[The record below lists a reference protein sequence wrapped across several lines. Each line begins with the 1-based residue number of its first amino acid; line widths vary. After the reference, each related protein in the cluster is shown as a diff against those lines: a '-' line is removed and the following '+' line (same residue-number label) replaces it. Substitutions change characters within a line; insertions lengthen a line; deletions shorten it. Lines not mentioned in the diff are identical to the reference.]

1 MSQPEPIIINTSQL
15 DNPIYIV
22 LPMPT
27 IMLQIPPIR
36 IILSHEFGNEHHSES
51 NSKCT
56 RYGHLQSEEDE
67 VDEDYLKIKEIKQE
81 EIEVEEI
88 EQEEIEV
95 EEIEQEEIEVEE
107 IEQEEIE
114 VEEIEQEEI
123 EQEEIEIEEI
133 EVEEIKQEEMIFQ
146 YPFNQQ
152 HDSNKYILLNDVN
165 LNESSLS
172 YLSEA
177 NIKDKIYGWEQFLIE

>member
-1 MSQPEPIIINTSQL
+1 MSQPESVIINTNQL

-22 LPMPT
+22 LPMAT
-27 IMLQIPPIR
+27 IMLQIPSIR
-36 IILSHEFGNEHHSES
+36 IIFSHEFGNEHHSES
-51 NSKCT
+51 HNKWT

-67 VDEDYLKIKEIKQE
+67 VDEDYMKR
-81 EIEVEEI
+81 
-88 EQEEIEV
+88 
-95 EEIEQEEIEVEE
+95 
-107 IEQEEIE
+107 
-114 VEEIEQEEI
+114 
-123 EQEEIEIEEI
+123 
-133 EVEEIKQEEMIFQ
+133 EEIKQEEMIFQ

-177 NIKDKIYGWEQFLIE
+177 IIKDEIYGWEQFLIE

>member
-27 IMLQIPPIR
+27 IMFQIPSIR
-36 IILSHEFGNEHHSES
+36 IIFSHEFGNEHHSES
-51 NSKCT
+51 NNKWT
-56 RYGHLQSEEDE
+56 RYGHPQSEEDE
-67 VDEDYLKIKEIKQE
+67 IDKDYMNR
-81 EIEVEEI
+81 
-88 EQEEIEV
+88 
-95 EEIEQEEIEVEE
+95 
-107 IEQEEIE
+107 
-114 VEEIEQEEI
+114 
-123 EQEEIEIEEI
+123 EEIEIEEI

-177 NIKDKIYGWEQFLIE
+177 NIKNEIYGWEQFLIE

>member
-1 MSQPEPIIINTSQL
+1 
-15 DNPIYIV
+15 
-22 LPMPT
+22 MPT
-27 IMLQIPPIR
+27 IMLQIPSIR
-36 IILSHEFGNEHHSES
+36 IIFSHEFGNEHHSES
-51 NSKCT
+51 NNKWT
-56 RYGHLQSEEDE
+56 HYGHPQSEEDE
-67 VDEDYLKIKEIKQE
+67 VDEDYMKIE
-81 EIEVEEI
+81 ET
-88 EQEEIEV
+88 EQEEIE
-95 EEIEQEEIEVEE
+95 I
-107 IEQEEIE
+107 
-114 VEEIEQEEI
+114 EEI

-133 EVEEIKQEEMIFQ
+133 KQEEIEIEEIKQEEIEIEEIKQEEMIFQ

>member
-1 MSQPEPIIINTSQL
+1 
-15 DNPIYIV
+15 
-22 LPMPT
+22 MPT

-67 VDEDYLKIKEIKQE
+67 VDEDYMKIEEIK
-81 EIEVEEI
+81 
-88 EQEEIEV
+88 
-95 EEIEQEEIEVEE
+95 
-107 IEQEEIE
+107 
-114 VEEIEQEEI
+114 QEEI

-177 NIKDKIYGWEQFLIE
+177 NIKNEIYGWEQFLIE

>member
-56 RYGHLQSEEDE
+56 RFGHLQSEEDE
-67 VDEDYLKIKEIKQE
+67 VDEDYMKIEEIKQE

-88 EQEEIEV
+88 EQEEIE
-95 EEIEQEEIEVEE
+95 I
-107 IEQEEIE
+107 
-114 VEEIEQEEI
+114 
-123 EQEEIEIEEI
+123 EEIEIEEI

-177 NIKDKIYGWEQFLIE
+177 SIKDKIYGWEQFLIE

>member
-1 MSQPEPIIINTSQL
+1 M

-27 IMLQIPPIR
+27 IMLQIPSIR
-36 IILSHEFGNEHHSES
+36 IIFSHEFGNEHHSES
-51 NSKCT
+51 NNKWT
-56 RYGHLQSEEDE
+56 RYGHPQSEEDE
-67 VDEDYLKIKEIKQE
+67 VDEDYMNR
-81 EIEVEEI
+81 
-88 EQEEIEV
+88 
-95 EEIEQEEIEVEE
+95 
-107 IEQEEIE
+107 
-114 VEEIEQEEI
+114 
-123 EQEEIEIEEI
+123 EEIEI
-133 EVEEIKQEEMIFQ
+133 EEIKQEEMIFQ

>member
-1 MSQPEPIIINTSQL
+1 
-15 DNPIYIV
+15 
-22 LPMPT
+22 MPT

-67 VDEDYLKIKEIKQE
+67 VDEDYMKIEEIK
-81 EIEVEEI
+81 
-88 EQEEIEV
+88 
-95 EEIEQEEIEVEE
+95 
-107 IEQEEIE
+107 
-114 VEEIEQEEI
+114 QEEI

-165 LNESSLS
+165 LNEPSLP

>member
-1 MSQPEPIIINTSQL
+1 
-15 DNPIYIV
+15 
-22 LPMPT
+22 MPT
-27 IMLQIPPIR
+27 IILQIPPIR

-51 NSKCT
+51 NNKWT
-56 RYGHLQSEEDE
+56 RYGHPQSEEDE
-67 VDEDYLKIKEIKQE
+67 IDEDYMNR
-81 EIEVEEI
+81 
-88 EQEEIEV
+88 
-95 EEIEQEEIEVEE
+95 
-107 IEQEEIE
+107 
-114 VEEIEQEEI
+114 
-123 EQEEIEIEEI
+123 EEIEI
-133 EVEEIKQEEMIFQ
+133 EEIKQEEMIFQ

>member
-27 IMLQIPPIR
+27 IMLQIPSIR

-56 RYGHLQSEEDE
+56 RYGHLQSEEDG
-67 VDEDYLKIKEIKQE
+67 VDEDYMKIEEIK
-81 EIEVEEI
+81 
-88 EQEEIEV
+88 
-95 EEIEQEEIEVEE
+95 
-107 IEQEEIE
+107 
-114 VEEIEQEEI
+114 QEEI
-123 EQEEIEIEEI
+123 EQEEIEIEEIEQEEI

-152 HDSNKYILLNDVN
+152 HDSNKYILLND
-165 LNESSLS
+165 
-172 YLSEA
+172 
-177 NIKDKIYGWEQFLIE
+177 

>member
-1 MSQPEPIIINTSQL
+1 MSQPEPITINTSQL
-15 DNPIYIV
+15 DNPICIV

-27 IMLQIPPIR
+27 IMLQIPSIR
-36 IILSHEFGNEHHSES
+36 IIFSHEFDNEHHSES
-51 NSKCT
+51 NTKWT
-56 RYGHLQSEEDE
+56 RYDHLKSEEDE
-67 VDEDYLKIKEIKQE
+67 VDEDYMKIEEIEVEEIEQE
-81 EIEVEEI
+81 IEVEEIEQEIEVEEI

-95 EEIEQEEIEVEE
+95 EEIK
-107 IEQEEIE
+107 
-114 VEEIEQEEI
+114 QEEI
-123 EQEEIEIEEI
+123 EQEEIEIEEIEQEEI

-172 YLSEA
+172 YLPEA

>member
-56 RYGHLQSEEDE
+56 RFGHLQSEEDE
-67 VDEDYLKIKEIKQE
+67 VDEDYMKI
-81 EIEVEEI
+81 
-88 EQEEIEV
+88 
-95 EEIEQEEIEVEE
+95 
-107 IEQEEIE
+107 
-114 VEEIEQEEI
+114 
-123 EQEEIEIEEI
+123 
-133 EVEEIKQEEMIFQ
+133 EEIKQEEMIFQ

-177 NIKDKIYGWEQFLIE
+177 SIKDKIYGWEQFLIE

>member
-1 MSQPEPIIINTSQL
+1 M

-27 IMLQIPPIR
+27 IMLQIPSIR

-51 NSKCT
+51 HNKWT
-56 RYGHLQSEEDE
+56 RYGHPQSEEDE
-67 VDEDYLKIKEIKQE
+67 VDEDYMNR
-81 EIEVEEI
+81 
-88 EQEEIEV
+88 
-95 EEIEQEEIEVEE
+95 
-107 IEQEEIE
+107 
-114 VEEIEQEEI
+114 
-123 EQEEIEIEEI
+123 EEIEI
-133 EVEEIKQEEMIFQ
+133 EEIKQEEMIFQ

>member
-1 MSQPEPIIINTSQL
+1 
-15 DNPIYIV
+15 
-22 LPMPT
+22 MPT
-27 IMLQIPPIR
+27 IMLQIPSIR
-36 IILSHEFGNEHHSES
+36 IIFSHEFGNEHHSES
-51 NSKCT
+51 NNKWT
-56 RYGHLQSEEDE
+56 HYGHPQSEEDE
-67 VDEDYLKIKEIKQE
+67 VDEDYMKIE
-81 EIEVEEI
+81 ET
-88 EQEEIEV
+88 
-95 EEIEQEEIEVEE
+95 
-107 IEQEEIE
+107 
-114 VEEIEQEEI
+114 

-133 EVEEIKQEEMIFQ
+133 EQEEIEIEEIKQEEMIFQ

>member
-1 MSQPEPIIINTSQL
+1 MSQPEPIIINTYQL

-27 IMLQIPPIR
+27 IMLQIPSIR
-36 IILSHEFGNEHHSES
+36 IIFSHEFGNEHHSES
-51 NSKCT
+51 NNKWT
-56 RYGHLQSEEDE
+56 RYGHPQSEEDE
-67 VDEDYLKIKEIKQE
+67 IDEDYMNR
-81 EIEVEEI
+81 
-88 EQEEIEV
+88 
-95 EEIEQEEIEVEE
+95 
-107 IEQEEIE
+107 
-114 VEEIEQEEI
+114 
-123 EQEEIEIEEI
+123 EEIEI
-133 EVEEIKQEEMIFQ
+133 EEIKQEEMIFQ

-172 YLSEA
+172 YLPEA

>member
-1 MSQPEPIIINTSQL
+1 MSQPEPIIINTNQL

-27 IMLQIPPIR
+27 IMLQIPSIR
-36 IILSHEFGNEHHSES
+36 IIFSHEFGNEHHSES
-51 NSKCT
+51 NNKWT
-56 RYGHLQSEEDE
+56 RYDHPQSEEDE
-67 VDEDYLKIKEIKQE
+67 VDEDYMNR
-81 EIEVEEI
+81 
-88 EQEEIEV
+88 
-95 EEIEQEEIEVEE
+95 
-107 IEQEEIE
+107 
-114 VEEIEQEEI
+114 
-123 EQEEIEIEEI
+123 EEIEIEEI
-133 EVEEIKQEEMIFQ
+133 EIEEIEIEEIEIEEIKQEEMIFQ

-177 NIKDKIYGWEQFLIE
+177 NIKNEIYGWEQFLIE

>member
-1 MSQPEPIIINTSQL
+1 M

-27 IMLQIPPIR
+27 IMLQIPSIR
-36 IILSHEFGNEHHSES
+36 IIFSHEFGNEHHSES
-51 NSKCT
+51 NNKWT
-56 RYGHLQSEEDE
+56 RYGHPQSEEDE
-67 VDEDYLKIKEIKQE
+67 IDEDYMNR
-81 EIEVEEI
+81 
-88 EQEEIEV
+88 
-95 EEIEQEEIEVEE
+95 
-107 IEQEEIE
+107 
-114 VEEIEQEEI
+114 
-123 EQEEIEIEEI
+123 EEIEI
-133 EVEEIKQEEMIFQ
+133 EEIKQEEMIFQ

>member
-1 MSQPEPIIINTSQL
+1 MSQPEPIIINTNQL

-27 IMLQIPPIR
+27 IMLQIPSIR
-36 IILSHEFGNEHHSES
+36 IIFSHEFGNEHHSES
-51 NSKCT
+51 NNKWT
-56 RYGHLQSEEDE
+56 RYGHPQSEEDE
-67 VDEDYLKIKEIKQE
+67 VDEDYMNTEEIK
-81 EIEVEEI
+81 
-88 EQEEIEV
+88 
-95 EEIEQEEIEVEE
+95 
-107 IEQEEIE
+107 
-114 VEEIEQEEI
+114 QEEI